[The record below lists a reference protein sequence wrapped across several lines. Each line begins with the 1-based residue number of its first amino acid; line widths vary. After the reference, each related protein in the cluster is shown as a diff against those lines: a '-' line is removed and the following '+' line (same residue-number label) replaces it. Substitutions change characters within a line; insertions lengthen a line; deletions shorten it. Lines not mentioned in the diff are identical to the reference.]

1 MTTSAIF
8 LKAPSGLCIETDD
21 DVRSLLLDAESADE
35 FIEVTR
41 TRDSAQVIIPVENI
55 ADVII
60 GGHR

>member
-1 MTTSAIF
+1 MHRRRYS
-8 LKAPSGLCIETDD
+8 LKAALGIETDD

-35 FIEVTR
+35 FLEVTR
-41 TRDSAQVIIPVENI
+41 TRDGAQVIIPVENI